1 MAKGIAN
8 GWPLGAFTATPE
20 IADAF
25 QIGDHLSTFGGN
37 PVCCA
42 AALANI
48 AFHIQEGLAEQAAAK
63 GAALMGRL
71 RELQEHQPLI
81 GDVRGRGLMIGVEL
95 VADRQTKAYGTAVA
109 AFVRQYCLEHN
120 VLIGVGGN
128 FGSVLRIQPPL
139 VIEEAQLDVVLA
151 TIAAGLEAY
160 AAA

>member
-1 MAKGIAN
+1 
-8 GWPLGAFTATPE
+8 
-20 IADAF
+20 
-25 QIGDHLSTFGGN
+25 
-37 PVCCA
+37 
-42 AALANI
+42 
-48 AFHIQEGLAEQAAAK
+48 
-63 GAALMGRL
+63 MGRL

-95 VADRQTKAYGTAVA
+95 VTDRQTKAYGTAAA

-128 FGSVLRIQPPL
+128 FGSVLRLQPPL

-160 AAA
+160 SAT